1 MMSRVLHI
9 TKLLYTPVSFCFIL
23 YFSWL
28 NRTVLVKLFDIAD
41 FSFFVIAVCLWCLLH
56 LISPL
61 SPQIIFA
68 SLGSKIAY
76 KDLLRI
82 YILRLPARYLPGGV
96 WHTVGRLSDYH
107 TFGISKKHLTL
118 LVVVETFFP
127 CLITLFIG
135 GGYLYFAGGKNM
147 LTAIEG
153 SFALISL
160 ITLFLIPFVAK
171 WRLSSILNNTF
182 IYYSLLILLS
192 VFFWIIASSSF
203 LFYYNCVSLDTS
215 PMSYIR
221 IAATY
226 IFSWGIGYI
235 SIFAPQGIGVF
246 EVVAGKI
253 MALPMSL
260 GGAIAFLAGF
270 RIVVLMA
277 DMLVWGLYRFLNLFM
292 RGTCTKK

>member
-1 MMSRVLHI
+1 
-9 TKLLYTPVSFCFIL
+9 
-23 YFSWL
+23 
-28 NRTVLVKLFDIAD
+28 
-41 FSFFVIAVCLWCLLH
+41 
-56 LISPL
+56 
-61 SPQIIFA
+61 
-68 SLGSKIAY
+68 
-76 KDLLRI
+76 
-82 YILRLPARYLPGGV
+82 
-96 WHTVGRLSDYH
+96 
-107 TFGISKKHLTL
+107 
-118 LVVVETFFP
+118 
-127 CLITLFIG
+127 
-135 GGYLYFAGGKNM
+135 
-147 LTAIEG
+147 
-153 SFALISL
+153 
-160 ITLFLIPFVAK
+160 LIPFVAK